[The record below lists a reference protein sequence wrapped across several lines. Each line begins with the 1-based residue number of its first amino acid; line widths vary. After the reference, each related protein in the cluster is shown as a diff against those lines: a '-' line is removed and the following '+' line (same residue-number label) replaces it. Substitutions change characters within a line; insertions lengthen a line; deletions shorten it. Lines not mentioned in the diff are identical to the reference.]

1 MVRARFS
8 DLRSLDDR
16 IAPEARA
23 AGVPGPTRSY
33 TLLPQR
39 HETRPEFLRQRH
51 REVIRYLRRVA
62 GTRAL
67 WRLRA
72 VREFFEV
79 GARSFDRDLGKKGK
93 EGYVLVSSGGVFG
106 DGKGLL
112 DVGRSAPLFTG
123 FRTRWLMLRESCV
136 CWFEDASFLEPRG
149 LLVVDASFT
158 VRPSPRGNAAEFV
171 IQCVAPVAVAAAA
184 MIA

>member
-1 MVRARFS
+1 MLNMGNVPSGGGGFGLASSSSAAENLLMRDEETLALGLASEEGSNETGVSLTCAEAKFEQAGGNNSEKNRYCLYTFFCGYRGFSWVVRARFS

-62 GTRAL
+62 GL
-67 WRLRA
+67 QIRLRIA
-72 VREFFEV
+72 FF
-79 GARSFDRDLGKKGK
+79 
-93 EGYVLVSSGGVFG
+93 
-106 DGKGLL
+106 
-112 DVGRSAPLFTG
+112 T
-123 FRTRWLMLRESCV
+123 
-136 CWFEDASFLEPRG
+136 
-149 LLVVDASFT
+149 
-158 VRPSPRGNAAEFV
+158 
-171 IQCVAPVAVAAAA
+171 
-184 MIA
+184 